1 MANGANV
8 RLELGSKLAF
18 KRARSSQTRLLCCFR
33 VLSFPFHSLPHL
45 HYKLTQSPHDSYV
58 SPFFPAH
65 FQADFYYNLMVQ
77 ISIHALR
84 NLNHGGRSYPHS
96 GFLGL
101 TKLLVEGV
109 VRTRVDD
116 DHKLMAASSITISI
130 KCYEARTKLTYS
142 RINTL
147 VDATTILWSSP
158 VHECTDIGDMD
169 LPFRITLPSS
179 VSGYSNL
186 SFPEYK
192 VFWRLEAGEFE
203 FLSIFYELG
212 RMAGSSTM
220 WPPFSAQ
227 FERLRTETSRLL
239 VEAESSFECQ
249 KGASFEL
256 SEVHALLSL

>member
-1 MANGANV
+1 
-8 RLELGSKLAF
+8 
-18 KRARSSQTRLLCCFR
+18 
-33 VLSFPFHSLPHL
+33 
-45 HYKLTQSPHDSYV
+45 
-58 SPFFPAH
+58 
-65 FQADFYYNLMVQ
+65 MVQ

-109 VRTRVDD
+109 VRTRVED

-130 KCYEARTKLTYS
+130 KCYEARTKLTHS

-192 VFWRLEAGEFE
+192 VFWRLEAGEFV
-203 FLSIFYELG
+203 FLSIFYKLG
-212 RMAGSSTM
+212 RMAGSIVPCGRPSRR
-220 WPPFSAQ
+220 SLNAS
-227 FERLRTETSRLL
+227 ERQTETSRLL
-239 VEAESSFECQ
+239 VEAESVRMPKRRLPRFMPFVSI
-249 KGASFEL
+249 AIS
-256 SEVHALLSL
+256 SINLLSY